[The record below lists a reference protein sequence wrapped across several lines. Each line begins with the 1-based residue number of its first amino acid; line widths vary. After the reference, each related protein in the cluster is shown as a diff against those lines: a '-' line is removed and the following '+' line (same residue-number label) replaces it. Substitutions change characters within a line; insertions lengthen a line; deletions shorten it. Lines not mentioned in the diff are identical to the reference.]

1 MSRRRKTRFEPTVR
15 PGSPLFLTE
24 MIRVAE
30 EEASC
35 ELYGL
40 LKRADEKYV
49 TEHAYNN
56 PKFVEDLVRD
66 IALRCNKEDRIRYA
80 FRLCL
85 ARNPKVEEI
94 TPLVEHTEEEFTRLV
109 AEDGFIEHHRLDRH
123 CLSRYW
129 LRSPR
134 V

>member
-1 MSRRRKTRFEPTVR
+1 
-15 PGSPLFLTE
+15 

-56 PKFVEDLVRD
+56 PKFVEDLVRGV
-66 IALRCNKEDRIRYA
+66 AARLPRTRAWTASRSKPRISNRSTTTPPTRA
-80 FRLCL
+80 SCAASSLCFDY
-85 ARNPKVEEI
+85 
-94 TPLVEHTEEEFTRLV
+94 PLT
-109 AEDGFIEHHRLDRH
+109 
-123 CLSRYW
+123 
-129 LRSPR
+129 
-134 V
+134 